1 MPAVYIHAYS
11 LISHL
16 GTDPQATLRAL
27 CGDKDPH
34 PETAPGALPANALDD
49 ARVFLQK
56 ALPDTRATRG
66 LLTNAALLLP
76 ILKRLASITP
86 AKNDVTALVIGN
98 ATSGLLDV
106 ADDLKNNAA
115 APACWQNLE
124 LGRPA
129 ALLARAAET
138 IAPIRGP
145 AYVVSTACT
154 AGAKALAEGARLLF
168 SGAASS
174 VIAGG
179 ADILNPFTDAG
190 FRALGAVSGTTARP
204 FAADRDGLHLGE
216 GGALF
221 LLSLSPQLDGRPA
234 LAKLSGWGE
243 TGDAHHISAP
253 EPEGRGAEAAMRRAL
268 EKAACPP
275 DALSFVFLHGTATE
289 QNDRAESA
297 ALARVAPDVPAAS
310 FKHLVGHQLA
320 GAGAFGAALA
330 LAMIERG
337 PGPAPRNFATPEA
350 AAGRDASLC
359 AVALTDPASPDVVPE
374 RFLVNAFAFG
384 GSNIS
389 LVIERLAPSR

>member
-1 MPAVYIHAYS
+1 M
-11 LISHL
+11 
-16 GTDPQATLRAL
+16 
-27 CGDKDPH
+27 
-34 PETAPGALPANALDD
+34 
-49 ARVFLQK
+49 
-56 ALPDTRATRG
+56 
-66 LLTNAALLLP
+66 
-76 ILKRLASITP
+76 
-86 AKNDVTALVIGN
+86 
-98 ATSGLLDV
+98 
-106 ADDLKNNAA
+106 ADDLKNESAA
-115 APACWQNLE
+115 AACWQNLE

-154 AGAKALAEGARLLF
+154 AGAKALAEGARLLL

-221 LLSLSPQLDGRPA
+221 LLSLSPQMDGRPA

-268 EKAACPP
+268 EKAACLP

-297 ALARVAPDVPAAS
+297 GGRRRIRRGTRARDDRAWPRSRTA
-310 FKHLVGHQLA
+310 QL
-320 GAGAFGAALA
+320 
-330 LAMIERG
+330 
-337 PGPAPRNFATPEA
+337 
-350 AAGRDASLC
+350 RDARSRSRTRRI
-359 AVALTDPASPDVVPE
+359 ALRRRAYRS
-374 RFLVNAFAFG
+374 RFTRRRPGTLPCECIRIRREQYFT
-384 GSNIS
+384 
-389 LVIERLAPSR
+389 RY